1 LNGGVHMVAVLLS
14 YKGLLGVLSVF
25 VLLHL
30 VASATG
36 APLNL

>member
-1 LNGGVHMVAVLLS
+1 MVAVLLS

-25 VLLHL
+25 VLFHL
-30 VASATG
+30 VVSATG